1 MKQQYRIRNWPE
13 YNAVLRQRGSLTFW
27 MSEEAEDQWFHSEP
41 AEQLGAPK
49 LYSDLAIL
57 SVLTVKNVFDLAGRQ
72 ASGFV
77 ACVFELM
84 GLELP
89 VPDHSTVSWRM
100 SNLEVSLPIVDR
112 AQARHVVIDSTG
124 IKLYGEGEW
133 KVRQHGVSKRR
144 TWIKLHLAVDE
155 STG

>member
-1 MKQQYRIRNWPE
+1 MSTCLPPAQCAQIFSSE
-13 YNAVLRQRGSLTFW
+13 IYNSSLQFIVGSVCHCIAW
-27 MSEEAEDQWFHSEP
+27 
-41 AEQLGAPK
+41 
-49 LYSDLAIL
+49 
-57 SVLTVKNVFDLAGRQ
+57 
-72 ASGFV
+72 FV

-155 STG
+155 STGEILAAVVSTNDWTDPVIGTDLLEQIDEQ